1 MASLSNVS
9 GVIPPLLTPL
19 TDDRRIDETALRRLV
34 RHVLEGGVHGGFV
47 MGSSG
52 EFPCFD
58 RDDRRRAIEIVV
70 DEVAGKVPV
79 FAGISDA
86 GTELAVRNAQDAVS
100 AGADAVVLTM
110 PYYFRLGRDE
120 DVLTHYRRV
129 AGAVSR
135 PLVMYNIPQTAK
147 TMIGV
152 DAIAQLAEEGTISA
166 IKDSSTDFNHFQKL
180 VIRMSGMPEFGI
192 FQGSE
197 FQMAASIL
205 IGAHG
210 GVLGISNIIPG
221 LCVQLYDAA
230 ARGDVEQSRELQRR
244 VTAVA
249 QVFWAGEGTLSSLKT
264 AASMLGLCGSAM
276 MLPMPVISEGSR
288 DKIREILRHCRVI
301 A

>member
-1 MASLSNVS
+1 MASLSKVS

-19 TDDRRIDETALRRLV
+19 TDDRRIDEPALRRLV
-34 RHVLEGGVHGGFV
+34 RHVLEGGVHGVFV

-58 RDDRRRAIEIVV
+58 RDDRRRAIEIVA
-70 DEVAGKVPV
+70 DAIGDRVPV

-120 DVLTHYRRV
+120 DVFTHYRHV

-180 VIRMSGMPEFGI
+180 VIRMSGMPEFRI
-192 FQGSE
+192 LQGSE
-197 FQMAASIL
+197 FQMAASML

-230 ARGDVEQSRELQRR
+230 ARGDVEQARELQRR

-264 AASMLGLCGSAM
+264 AASMLGLCGPAM

-301 A
+301 V